1 MPLHPDEQSPDSVE
15 IVAGNVLGATVIFLL
30 FQVFVMIVFLVFAFL
45 LPELGVC
52 SHAVGERLAIVFAL
66 LGEAILVTYLVRMVR
81 KGISGVP
88 VKPGAYPVDPAPAP
102 STFDRRVER
111 MMLLGAVLAVAWS
124 LLIGLGPSGARIALM
139 VIEGF
144 TILFLLIVI
153 ATSWFVRRKVST
165 AAVIALAATVLSLG
179 LATGIFRP

>member
-1 MPLHPDEQSPDSVE
+1 MRLAPDKPPFDSVE

-30 FQVFVMIVFLVFAFL
+30 FQVFVMIVFLVFAVL
-45 LPELGVC
+45 LPGIGTL
-52 SHAVGERLAIVFAL
+52 SPAVGERLGILFAL

-88 VKPGAYPVDPAPAP
+88 KLREYPVDPALEP
-102 STFDRRVER
+102 STFDRRLER
-111 MMLLGAVLAVAWS
+111 MMILGAVCGIAWS

-139 VIEGF
+139 VIEAF

-153 ATSWFVRRKVST
+153 ATSWILRRRVST
-165 AAVIALAATVLSLG
+165 VAVVALGATVLSLG